1 MRLHARVKHVR
12 KERANDRRARARR
25 AQPRGAA
32 RRESQRLKQRAAV
45 RLRCGG
51 TGEGVGRAAGAGRS
65 ERRLFFLEERE
76 RVLLHPICV
85 ALVMMQGWGTAGGTR
100 RVRLVREEGRGV
112 SSQYGREGGGWGTA
126 ACLHRGVLHPPPHRA
141 HRRAL
146 RRRPRIAQQPVPGGS
161 EAQLPHN
168 GPDVRAPEDRAK
180 SRGYNCAKSCGR
192 VQRCWS
198 RTCRSAPHAR
208 SASGSESG
216 CRRSACA
223 AEGRGVST

>member
-1 MRLHARVKHVR
+1 VSKKGVRLHARVKHVR

-85 ALVMMQGWGTAGGTR
+85 ALVMMQGWGTA
-100 RVRLVREEGRGV
+100 
-112 SSQYGREGGGWGTA
+112 
-126 ACLHRGVLHPPPHRA
+126 ACLHRGVLNPPPHRA

-146 RRRPRIAQQPVPGGS
+146 RRRPRIAQQPVPRGP
-161 EAQLPHN
+161 EAQLPH
-168 GPDVRAPEDRAK
+168 PEVRAPQLRQKLRVKLRQKLRA
-180 SRGYNCAKSCGR
+180 RAALLVTHLPERAARALRQRERVRVPPQRLTGR
-192 VQRCWS
+192 
-198 RTCRSAPHAR
+198 
-208 SASGSESG
+208 
-216 CRRSACA
+216 
-223 AEGRGVST
+223 